1 MGCLRGILIFNGSHA
16 KRMAKKRGHFSTLS
30 SHNVRFLWLSF
41 RFFSETLL
49 LETQNVENVEALLIA
64 SFSSQHFILF
74 DSDSACFKNKI
85 GMKIRKYKHCAL
97 PAHRKS
103 HPCLTPTPSSSSPCA
118 ASEFA
123 RLSKGSAAAPDR
135 SVVCLCN
142 ACSGVPEA
150 EGLCSPTPFYRYGI
164 TITEVETGNLLLHTT
179 YS

>member
-30 SHNVRFLWLSF
+30 SHNVRVFWLSF

-49 LETQNVENVEALLIA
+49 LETQNVGNVEALLIA

-74 DSDSACFKNKI
+74 DPYSACFKNKT

-103 HPCLTPTPSSSSPCA
+103 HPWLTPTPSSSSPCA

-142 ACSGVPEA
+142 ACSRVPEA
-150 EGLCSPTPFYRYGI
+150 GGLCFPPDPSVCWDGFYADVCWESRLDGA
-164 TITEVETGNLLLHTT
+164 N
-179 YS
+179 

>member
-1 MGCLRGILIFNGSHA
+1 MVNTQLFADEKRRGNWDMGCLRGILIFNGSHA

-30 SHNVRFLWLSF
+30 SHNARFFWLSF
-41 RFFSETLL
+41 RFFCETLL
-49 LETQNVENVEALLIA
+49 LETQNVGNVEALL
-64 SFSSQHFILF
+64 H
-74 DSDSACFKNKI
+74 KET

-142 ACSGVPEA
+142 ACSGVPEQ
-150 EGLCSPTPFYRYGI
+150 EGNAPPPLEKA
-164 TITEVETGNLLLHTT
+164 TEVE
-179 YS
+179 SD

>member
-30 SHNVRFLWLSF
+30 SHNARFFWLSF

-49 LETQNVENVEALLIA
+49 LETQYVGNVEALLIA
-64 SFSSQHFILF
+64 SLTLYTLWSWLCLF
-74 DSDSACFKNKI
+74 HNETGIKI
-85 GMKIRKYKHCAL
+85 GKYKHCAL

-150 EGLCSPTPFYRYGI
+150 GGGADFTDIELR
-164 TITEVETGNLLLHTT
+164 EQR
-179 YS
+179 